1 VEGDEGVAVWLV
13 WDLAAVAGLWLTLTA
28 GAAAAGLWMVLAA
41 GAACL
46 WLIGFVLGL
55 GLVSLRLLQAMGL
68 TRSEST
74 TIAASS
80 NVHSFAAIVLLS

>member
-1 VEGDEGVAVWLV
+1 M

-28 GAAAAGLWMVLAA
+28 GVAGLWMALAA
-41 GAACL
+41 GAGL

-55 GLVSLRLLQAMGL
+55 GLLSLRVVQAMGL

-74 TIAASS
+74 TSAANSNMQSFAIVSS
-80 NVHSFAAIVLLS
+80 NKQIC

>member
-1 VEGDEGVAVWLV
+1 MEGDEGVAVWLV
-13 WDLAAVAGLWLTLTA
+13 WDLAAVAGLWLPLTA
-28 GAAAAGLWMVLAA
+28 GAAASLWTALAA
-41 GAACL
+41 GACL

-55 GLVSLRLLQAMGL
+55 GLLSLRLLQAMGL

-74 TIAASS
+74 TTVASS

>member
-1 VEGDEGVAVWLV
+1 MEGDEGVAVWLV
-13 WDLAAVAGLWLTLTA
+13 WDLAAVAGLWLPLTA
-28 GAAAAGLWMVLAA
+28 GAAAAGLWMALAA
-41 GAACL
+41 GACL

-55 GLVSLRLLQAMGL
+55 GLLSLRLLQAMGL

-74 TIAASS
+74 TTVASS